1 MTFKHKLSRRL
12 ALLRNVLVVGL
23 VVLVAC
29 DLRALLQGL
38 VVTVSVLPAASN
50 IGVGQTLQLTATP
63 RDANGNPI
71 SGRVVTWATNN
82 AAIASVDANGLV
94 TGATPGSATLTAT
107 SDGMYGTATAT
118 VAAAPPPPP
127 PPPPPDPQRTRPN
140 SPPAPTSYAPLC
152 LQQKEHEASPGRRRA
167 RSAGRS
173 PRRHHAA

>member
-63 RDANGNPI
+63 RDATGNPI
-71 SGRVVTWATNN
+71 SGRVETWTTNN
-82 AAIASVDANGLV
+82 PAIASVDANGVL
-94 TGATPGSATLTAT
+94 TGATPGSKPLPATC
-107 SDGMYGTATAT
+107 YGKSCM
-118 VAAAPPPPP
+118 
-127 PPPPPDPQRTRPN
+127 PDTTG
-140 SPPAPTSYAPLC
+140 A
-152 LQQKEHEASPGRRRA
+152 
-167 RSAGRS
+167 
-173 PRRHHAA
+173 

>member
-12 ALLRNVLVVGL
+12 ALLRNVLLIGGL
-23 VVLVAC
+23 SAVTGC

-63 RDANGNPI
+63 RDATGNPMT
-71 SGRVVTWATNN
+71 GRVVTWATNN

-107 SDGMYGTATAT
+107 SDG
-118 VAAAPPPPP
+118 
-127 PPPPPDPQRTRPN
+127 
-140 SPPAPTSYAPLC
+140 
-152 LQQKEHEASPGRRRA
+152 
-167 RSAGRS
+167 
-173 PRRHHAA
+173 